1 MIADREYMREPES
14 RGRGSVTIALV
25 IANVLVFLV
34 QLAVRNWSPSYP
46 FDQNFALSLSGIRHG
61 ELWQLITFQFLHG
74 GLLHLLLNCWA
85 LFLFGRELE
94 EFLGRATFLKLYL
107 FSGILG
113 GVVQLLCALLAPR
126 YFGGMLVG
134 ASAGVFG
141 LVAAYAALFPERE
154 FTVLIFF
161 VIPVT
166 LRAKMLLFWGA
177 VIALVGAVTPGGNV
191 AHAAHLGGMLGGLL
205 FLNLARPAATAL
217 GGAGALWD
225 RFRFRWRRPL
235 PPPSGSAHWQRLEW
249 DAPAPGR
256 RPAASTRPDQFMA
269 TEVDPILDKIAAHGI
284 QSLTAEERQILEQ
297 ARARMAKR

>member
-1 MIADREYMREPES
+1 MLADREYMRDPEPK
-14 RGRGSVTIALV
+14 GRGSVTLV
-25 IANVLVFLV
+25 LVVVNVLVYLV
-34 QLAVRNWSPSYP
+34 QLLVQNWAPLYP
-46 FDQNFALSLSGIRHG
+46 FDRTFALSLPGIRHG

-74 GLLHLLLNCWA
+74 GVLHLLLNCWA

-107 FSGILG
+107 FSGVLG
-113 GVVQLLCALLAPR
+113 GLVQLLCALLAPR
-126 YFGGMLVG
+126 YFGGLLVG

-154 FTVLIFF
+154 FTVLVFF
-161 VIPVT
+161 IIPVT

-177 VIALVGAVTPGGNV
+177 VIALVGAVTPRGNV

-225 RFRFRWRRPL
+225 RLRFRWRRPP

-249 DAPAPGR
+249 DAPVPGHR
-256 RPAASTRPDQFMA
+256 ASTSSRPDQFMA
-269 TEVDPILDKIAAHGI
+269 KEVDPILDKIAAHGI
-284 QSLTAEERQILEQ
+284 QSLTAEERQVLEQ